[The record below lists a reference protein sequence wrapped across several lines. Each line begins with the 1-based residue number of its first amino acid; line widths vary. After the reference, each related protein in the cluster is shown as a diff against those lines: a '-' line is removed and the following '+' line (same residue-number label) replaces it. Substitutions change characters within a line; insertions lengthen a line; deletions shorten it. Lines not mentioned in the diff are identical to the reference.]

1 MFVRLYKNRYF
12 IFLTLSTI
20 ISTLFYLTSTKF
32 HFMNKIIP
40 VSFSLLCI
48 LLYTHCSKK
57 TPTPAFSPTC
67 NSEHFFNKE
76 VLPLI
81 KSYCVSCHSNYNS
94 YSQVNSSA
102 SSIRSSIMNGSM
114 PRGGTLT
121 DDQKNAIICWI
132 DAGAKNN

>member
-1 MFVRLYKNRYF
+1 MFQLYKNSYF
-12 IFLTLSTI
+12 IFLTLSDVV
-20 ISTLFYLTSTKF
+20 SKLFCLILTKLHS
-32 HFMNKIIP
+32 MNKIIV
-40 VSFSLLCI
+40 VSFSIVCI
-48 LLYTHCSKK
+48 LLHNNCGKK
-57 TPTPAFSPTC
+57 TTTPAFSPTC
-67 NSEHFFNKE
+67 DSEHFFNKE
-76 VLPLI
+76 VLPLM